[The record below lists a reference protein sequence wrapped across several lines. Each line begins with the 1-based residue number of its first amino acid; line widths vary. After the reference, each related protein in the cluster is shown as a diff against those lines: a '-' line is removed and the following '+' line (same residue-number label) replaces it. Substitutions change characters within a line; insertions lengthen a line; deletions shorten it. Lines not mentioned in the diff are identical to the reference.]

1 LAQPL
6 LPCCCRPGG
15 AQIAMLRNDSLLW
28 TSHGLRSL
36 SPTSSM
42 YKQ

>member
-1 LAQPL
+1 
-6 LPCCCRPGG
+6 
-15 AQIAMLRNDSLLW
+15 MLRNDSLLW